1 MGTPK
6 ISLTSNL
13 QKLIDKMQFSDCCI
27 AKDRV
32 QFLDSLIALVV
43 TDADAIGELD
53 KDQHAALVEMLSI
66 IKTEYQSF
74 IPEWEPKLEV

>member
-1 MGTPK
+1 MDTPK
-6 ISLTSNL
+6 IKLTNNL
-13 QKLIDKMQFSDCCI
+13 QKLIDKMQFSECCI

-43 TDADAIGELD
+43 TDTDAISELD
-53 KDQHAALVEMLSI
+53 KDQHAALIEMLSI

-74 IPEWEPKLEV
+74 IPEWEPKLEL